1 MGSYQSDSDNDDSED
16 RKKSSNIITT
26 GNLWSTTNYITYKSS
41 QSLHSVTHTF
51 FKKDWTQCTDAS
63 TGHPYYWNI
72 VTKEVTWE
80 IPTDYR
86 LFLEEA
92 AKHGSQFLKKWIL
105 CYTDDNAPYFF
116 NEITRE
122 ISWDKPEDFTETES
136 IRPANK
142 QTTGHENAVEN
153 VSVLLISKL
162 LCRPVRKKTQTD
174 TAR

>member
-1 MGSYQSDSDNDDSED
+1 M
-16 RKKSSNIITT
+16 
-26 GNLWSTTNYITYKSS
+26 
-41 QSLHSVTHTF
+41 
-51 FKKDWTQCTDAS
+51 DAS

-80 IPTDYR
+80 IPTEYR

-92 AKHGSQFLKKWIL
+92 AKQGSQFRKKWIL

-136 IRPANK
+136 KRPANK
-142 QTTGHENAVEN
+142 QITGHKNAVEN
-153 VSVLLISKL
+153 VSMVMISKS
-162 LCRPVRKKTQTD
+162 LCRPVRKKTY
-174 TAR
+174 

>member
-1 MGSYQSDSDNDDSED
+1 MGSYQSDSDNEDSED

-26 GNLWSTTNYITYKSS
+26 GNLSSTTNYITYKSS

-51 FKKDWTQCTDAS
+51 LKIDWTQCTDAS

-80 IPTDYR
+80 IPTEYR

-92 AKHGSQFLKKWIL
+92 AKQGSQFLKKWTL

-122 ISWDKPEDFTETES
+122 ISWNKPEDFTETES
-136 IRPANK
+136 KCPANK
-142 QTTGHENAVEN
+142 QTTGHENAVVN
-153 VSVLLISKL
+153 VSIVIISKL
-162 LCRPVRKKTQTD
+162 LCRPVRKN
-174 TAR
+174 AN